1 MKKYTYLDFLANF
14 GVGGAHPGGLLLT
27 KHIFDQYEIDENTS
41 VLDVGCGTGQTA
53 AFLSLEYNC
62 FVDACDVNKI
72 MVEKAAKR
80 FDDFLIPIEVRE
92 ENAENLS
99 YDGNLFHFVL
109 YESVLNF
116 MNLEEGLKEAYRVLQ
131 PDGTLL
137 AIEMLKKPEMT
148 KSQEKDLS
156 SFYNLK
162 SLLSIEDWQKSLKEA
177 GFTSITLS
185 PLPSLATNNEGIEHG
200 TEFILSPHI
209 EKELYDFLDGHEKR
223 IKDFESVLD
232 YRIIQAKK
240 EK

>member
-27 KHIFDQYEIDENTS
+27 KHIFDQYEIDEHTS

-62 FVDACDVNKI
+62 LVDACDVNKI

-99 YDGNLFHFVL
+99 YDENLFHFVL

-116 MNLEEGLKEAYRVLQ
+116 MDLEEGLKEAY
-131 PDGTLL
+131 
-137 AIEMLKKPEMT
+137 
-148 KSQEKDLS
+148 
-156 SFYNLK
+156 
-162 SLLSIEDWQKSLKEA
+162 
-177 GFTSITLS
+177 
-185 PLPSLATNNEGIEHG
+185 
-200 TEFILSPHI
+200 
-209 EKELYDFLDGHEKR
+209 
-223 IKDFESVLD
+223 
-232 YRIIQAKK
+232 
-240 EK
+240 